1 VKTTRVLFAVSLLA
15 LFALF
20 AAPAFAHHGKDFL
33 LLESDELPHPH
44 SLFFITSD
52 AVTRA
57 AGTTRYE
64 GEPALLYGVSERIA
78 AELHAHIAKAG
89 SDNFRVEAISPS
101 IHISF
106 PGLSPATRWR
116 FGLSAEYELAR
127 GEEEDTFETRLIAVR
142 RLDTAAFGINLIGS
156 RPQYGPATAGYA
168 IGFRAR
174 PEDRVGW
181 GVEAQGELVH
191 RGSRE
196 ALAGIYAE
204 LTPRL
209 SMKIGAGSARGED
222 GTSAILR
229 SSFVIHF

>member
-1 VKTTRVLFAVSLLA
+1 LFAVLLLT
-15 LFALF
+15 LFAT
-20 AAPAFAHHGKDFL
+20 PALAHHGKDFL

-44 SLFFITSD
+44 SLFLITSD

-57 AGTTRYE
+57 AGSTSYE

-89 SDNFRVEAISPS
+89 SESFRVEAISPS

-106 PGLSPATRWR
+106 PQRSPATKWR
-116 FGLSAEYELAR
+116 FGLSAEYEIAR

-142 RLDTAAFGINLIGS
+142 RLDDAAFGINLIGS
-156 RPQYGPATAGYA
+156 RHTHGPSRAGYA
-168 IGFRAR
+168 IGFRTKL
-174 PEDRVGW
+174 EDRVGW

-196 ALAGIYAE
+196 ALAGIYVE
-204 LTPRL
+204 LTPRI
-209 SMKIGAGSARGED
+209 SMKIGAGAARGEE
-222 GTSAILR
+222 GTSAIVR
-229 SSFVIHF
+229 SSFIIHF